1 MKLLKLLFSFLII
14 LTFHSCAENGEDGEQ
29 QNNLEISGV
38 VKGAEGKSLFLVI
51 TNPEGQQKEIAKTV
65 VDGKGN
71 FLLNG
76 HIDYFDAYQLILEND
91 KKVLELIAAPN
102 DKIKINTTL
111 EKFEILPEISGVPW
125 AKQANLF
132 TKLKFDF
139 LSQQNRFRT
148 ENPKASKEDS
158 EKFLEVL
165 IGNLDSA
172 VVELVK
178 KNLTSD
184 YNLILFSF
192 LAPVQ
197 SMDEW
202 NGHNLTLM
210 QQVVNSLKSKYPESP
225 RVQMV
230 EQQTAQIERIFQEEK
245 LMKSGK
251 MDAPDFTLKTP
262 EGNEIK
268 LSSLKGQ
275 YVLIDFWAS
284 WCGPCRQESPN
295 MVRLYNQYKSKG
307 FTIFSVSLDDNSNK
321 WKEAIKKDG
330 LIWPTHGS
338 DLQGWNTPLTQLY
351 AFTSIPHTV
360 LVNKEGKVI
369 ARGLR
374 GAALENK
381 LKTVLEP

>member
-1 MKLLKLLFSFLII
+1 MNLLKILFLL
-14 LTFHSCAENGEDGEQ
+14 LTITTVQSCSQ
-29 QNNLEISGV
+29 QADDSELSNNIEISGV
-38 VKGAEGKSLFLVI
+38 IKGAEGKSVFLVI
-51 TNPEGQQKEIAKTV
+51 TNPEGQQKEISKSI

-76 HIDYFDAYQLILEND
+76 HIDYFDAYQLILENE

-111 EKFEILPEISGVPW
+111 DKFEMSPEISGVAW
-125 AKQANLF
+125 AQQANSF
-132 TKLKFDF
+132 TKLKYDF
-139 LSQQNRFRT
+139 LLQQKRFQS

-158 EKFLEVL
+158 EKFLSG
-165 IGNLDSA
+165 IISNLDSA
-172 VVELVK
+172 VVQLVK
-178 KNLTSD
+178 KNPTSD
-184 YNLILFSF
+184 FNLILFSF

-197 SMDEW
+197 TMDEW
-202 NGHNLTLM
+202 NGDNLKLM
-210 QQVVNSLKSKYPESP
+210 QQVIENLKSKYPESP
-225 RVQMV
+225 RVQMI
-230 EQQTAQIERIFQEEK
+230 EQQTAQIERIFQEEQ

-262 EGNEIK
+262 EGSEIK

-295 MVRLYNQYKSKG
+295 MVRLYNEYKSKG
-307 FTIFSVSLDDNSNK
+307 FTIFSVSLDDNANK

-330 LIWPTHGS
+330 LIWPSHGS
-338 DLQGWNTPLTQLY
+338 DLQGWKTPLTQLY
-351 AFTSIPHTV
+351 AFNSIPHTV
-360 LVNKEGKVI
+360 LVNKEGKII

-374 GAALENK
+374 GTALENK

>member
-1 MKLLKLLFSFLII
+1 MKLLKLLLSFLII

-51 TNPEGQQKEIAKTV
+51 TNPEGQQREIAKTV

-275 YVLIDFWAS
+275 FVLIDFWAS

-351 AFTSIPHTV
+351 AFNSIPHTV